1 MEFNVE
7 KYQNQLKTKELGRRI
22 ISLNTVDST
31 NNYAAILEK
40 ESKTGL
46 GGTVIIS
53 EKQTAGRGKF
63 DKKWLSPPGGLWFT
77 VIIKSSLPEKY
88 LPNIT
93 LITAYAI
100 AFTLREKYHIPV
112 NIKWPNDIYY
122 QKHKVAGI
130 LTEVE
135 KFKNKLYLNIGIGI
149 NVNVDIRDL
158 YEYSKHSTSIKKIKG
173 AEINRENFLA
183 EILLSFEDSY
193 NDFALTKNFKPIF
206 KKIEKILFYE

>member
-7 KYQNQLKTKELGRRI
+7 KYQGQLKTKEWGRRI
-22 ISLNTVDST
+22 ICLNTVDST

-40 ESKTGL
+40 ESKTSL
-46 GGTVIIS
+46 DGTVIIS

-77 VIIKSSLPEKY
+77 VIIESGIPEKY

-93 LITAYAI
+93 LITAYVVAS
-100 AFTLREKYHIPV
+100 TLRKKYHIPV
-112 NIKWPNDIYY
+112 SIKWPNDIYY
-122 QKHKVAGI
+122 KNYKVAGI

-135 KFKNKLYLNIGIGI
+135 KFEDRLYLNIGIGI

-158 YEYSKHSTSIKKIKG
+158 HEYSTDSTSIKKIKG

-183 EILLSFEDSY
+183 EILCGFEDTY
-193 NDFALTKNFKPIF
+193 NDFALTNDFKTIF
-206 KKIEKILFYE
+206 KKIEKILFYK